1 MGQIGSGIQV
11 SASFHILRHAH
22 SVRQELGVVGIV
34 QVGGVTGVGT
44 ENSRAHT
51 CFLFARTEIN
61 TD

>member
-11 SASFHILRHAH
+11 SASFHMLRHAH
-22 SVRQELGVVGIV
+22 SVRQELGVVSIV

-44 ENSRAHT
+44 ENSREHT